1 MHVCIQR
8 ASYVLKNTYICGPV
22 QFKPTLLKGQL
33 YLGEVGREGEGG
45 CVKKAAEL
53 ESVAFPTNHQTAGTF
68 QKPKPG
74 EKWGR
79 KGDRIWSLSSL
90 ISLRLVLSSPFDHLF
105 SSLLFPSPT
114 LSLSH
119 TIYSAS
125 SPALILWTLAT
136 AQSEFPV
143 LPLGRHLRRAQPGQ
157 AKGAQPGVSEAPAS
171 TYQAA
176 HQTLK

>member
-1 MHVCIQR
+1 MLRKQQNWNQLPFPQIT
-8 ASYVLKNTYICGPV
+8 K
-22 QFKPTLLKGQL
+22 LLELSKSQN
-33 YLGEVGREGEGG
+33 LGRSG
-45 CVKKAAEL
+45 
-53 ESVAFPTNHQTAGTF
+53 
-68 QKPKPG
+68 
-74 EKWGR
+74 GR

-90 ISLRLVLSSPFDHLF
+90 ISLRLALSSPFDHLF

-143 LPLGRHLRRAQPGQ
+143 LPLGRHLRGAQPGQ